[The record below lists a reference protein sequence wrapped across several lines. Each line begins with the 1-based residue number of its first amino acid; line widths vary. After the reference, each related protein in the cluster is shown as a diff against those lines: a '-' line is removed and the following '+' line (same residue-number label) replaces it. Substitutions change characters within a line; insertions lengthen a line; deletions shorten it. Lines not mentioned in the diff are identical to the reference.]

1 MTVFVEVRRHALRV
15 GRAESLSPFGV
26 RVATALGDA
35 ALHFD
40 IVVSSRQVR
49 AQETARLIGGRLD
62 DTDAAFDP
70 ADGAL
75 SAGALAR
82 FESFHT
88 AADLAIG
95 RQALEAIETF
105 RPNMGRM
112 LVVTHAGIVQAIAAA
127 ITDGAAVGP
136 PPGHCE
142 GILLGWR
149 DTWTVHDRLVVD
161 EDELLGAD

>member
-15 GRAESLSPFGV
+15 GRAESLSPFGE

-40 IVVSSRQVR
+40 IVVSSRQIR

-62 DTDAAFDP
+62 ETDAAFDP

-82 FESFHT
+82 FESFHV
-88 AADLAIG
+88 AADFAIG
-95 RQALEAIETF
+95 RRALEAIEGF
-105 RPNMGRM
+105 RPNTGRM
-112 LVVTHAGIVQAIAAA
+112 LVVTHAGIIQAIAAVV
-127 ITDGAAVGP
+127 TDGAAVGP
-136 PPGHCE
+136 PSGHCE
-142 GILLGWR
+142 GLLLRWQYSWR
-149 DTWTVHDRLVVD
+149 LTDFLLVD
-161 EDELLGAD
+161 EDELLGLG